1 MEIRW
6 RHAAFLGC
14 CALIVLAIIGVQSVV
29 HVQISGNYSSQTLLI
44 PLLCAY
50 ILWDERKQIFIAP
63 KSEPRKTMPVM
74 AGALIAA
81 IVATWSHISGR
92 AYWFEVFALF
102 SAILLV
108 IGSFVALYGGS
119 ALRRATFPLSL
130 LLLAIPFPESFVQ
143 GIISVLQEQ
152 SASLSAILF
161 SSLGI
166 PVYKQG
172 VLLTIPGVT
181 IEVARECSGI
191 NSSIALV
198 VTMLLVARQSLRST
212 WRRAVLVAATI
223 PLSIIKNAIRIT
235 TLTVLAVRVNPSFL
249 TGRLHHQGGF
259 VFYFLA
265 MGLLYP
271 IWVLLRNSERR
282 NDHRDYAPTR
292 ESSVDQSPRQAP
304 TQA

>member
-1 MEIRW
+1 MDMNW
-6 RHAAFLGC
+6 RHAAFLIC
-14 CALIVLAIIGVQSVV
+14 CALIVLGVLGVQSLV
-29 HVQISGNYSSQTLLI
+29 HVQIAGKYSSQTLLI
-44 PLLCAY
+44 PLLCGY
-50 ILWDERKQIFIAP
+50 LLWDERKQVFIAP
-63 KSEPRKTMPVM
+63 NSEPTKAISVL
-74 AGALIAA
+74 AGVLTAGILAA
-81 IVATWSHISGR
+81 WSLLLSR
-92 AYWFEVFALF
+92 AYWFEVFALL
-102 SAILLV
+102 SAVLLV

-119 ALRRATFPLSL
+119 SVRRASFPLAL

-143 GIISVLQEQ
+143 GIISVLQAQ

-161 SSLGI
+161 SLIGI

-172 VLLTIPGVT
+172 VILTIPGVT

-212 WRRAVLVAATI
+212 WRRAVLLAATI

-235 TLTVLAVRVNPSFL
+235 TLTVLAVRVDPSFL

-271 IWVLLRNSERR
+271 IWQLLKNGERR
-282 NDHRDYAPTR
+282 DDYGAPGEKR
-292 ESSVDQSPRQAP
+292 SHSLDQPVQQVH

>member
-1 MEIRW
+1 MRMNW
-6 RHAAFLGC
+6 RSAAFLSC
-14 CALIVLAIIGVQSVV
+14 CLLIVLTISGVQFLL
-29 HVQISGNYSSQTLLI
+29 HVQIAGEYSSQTLFI
-44 PLLCAY
+44 PLLSAY
-50 ILWDERKQIFIAP
+50 LLWDERKQIFIAP
-63 KSEPRKTMPVM
+63 RSEPMKMTPVL
-74 AGALIAA
+74 AGAVTAGLL
-81 IVATWSHISGR
+81 ATWSHITGR
-92 AYWFEVFALF
+92 AYWFEVFALL
-102 SAILLV
+102 SAILLA
-108 IGSFVALYGGS
+108 ISSFVAVYGGS
-119 ALRRATFPLSL
+119 VLRRATFPLSL

-143 GIISVLQEQ
+143 GIISVLQAQ

-172 VLLTIPGVT
+172 ILLTIPGVT

-212 WRRAVLVAATI
+212 WRRVVLVAATI

-259 VFYFLA
+259 VFYFVA

-271 IWVLLRNSERR
+271 IWALLRNSERR
-282 NDHRDYAPTR
+282 NDRGCYSSTR
-292 ESSVDQSPRQAP
+292 NTHLDPSRRHAH